1 MIRLLPL
8 LLGILTVSGCA
19 TTTTVSRGAT
29 LLAGMHQYQGDMHQA
44 GNSVSRW
51 PERQRIA
58 GNLKTVVT
66 VTVGGSPEFY
76 RLIDLDLRKR
86 EFLATLFQTSVRPE
100 RAKEMNEELSDIN
113 DEIAALKPVIRTQL
127 SALPLELDPQRRV
140 EDAAARALISF
151 ALDDFSSNG
160 NVRSSKSTKVGQFTV
175 TDLGNFAIVRAADGQ
190 SFRCSLFGAVED
202 GAGMRC
208 EEIR

>member
-1 MIRLLPL
+1 MIRLLSW
-8 LLGILTVSGCA
+8 LLGVLALAGCA
-19 TTTTVSRGAT
+19 TATIGRGAT
-29 LLAGMHQYQGDMHQA
+29 LLAGMNQYQGDMQRL
-44 GNSVSRW
+44 GSSVARW

-58 GNLKTVVT
+58 ASLKTVVT
-66 VTVGGSPEFY
+66 ATVGGSSEFY

-86 EFLATLFQTSVRPE
+86 EFVATLLQTSVRPE
-100 RAKEMNEELSDIN
+100 RAKEMNEEISLIN

-127 SALPLELDPQRRV
+127 AALPLEADPQRRV
-140 EDAAARALISF
+140 EDAAARGLISL

-160 NVRSSKSTKVGQFTV
+160 NVRSSRSTKVGQFTV
-175 TDLGNFAIVRAADGQ
+175 TDLGSFAVVRAADGQ

-208 EEIR
+208 EEMR